1 MSLFSSTVPHHTS
14 KAIMT
19 SPVSGAIDGSF
30 GHQYVSDERES
41 QNNVN
46 NADWLNIT
54 LGVWEER

>member
-1 MSLFSSTVPHHTS
+1 
-14 KAIMT
+14 MT